1 MEQGNNLI
9 RENLIFLLKNMAI
22 AFVQRMADFAH
33 GMLNAPNAQE
43 LDWWNELSPEQQKEL
58 QANLN
63 AVNKGTAE
71 TVSSEQVRDNI
82 NQLLANKKE
91 QK

>member
-9 RENLIFLLKNMAI
+9 RENLIFLLQNMDMAS
-22 AFVQRMADFAH
+22 VQRISDFAH

-43 LDWWNELSPEQQKEL
+43 SDWWNDLTPKQQKEL
-58 QANLN
+58 QVNLD
-63 AVNKGTAE
+63 AVNNGTAK
-71 TVSSEQVRDNI
+71 TISSEQVRDNI